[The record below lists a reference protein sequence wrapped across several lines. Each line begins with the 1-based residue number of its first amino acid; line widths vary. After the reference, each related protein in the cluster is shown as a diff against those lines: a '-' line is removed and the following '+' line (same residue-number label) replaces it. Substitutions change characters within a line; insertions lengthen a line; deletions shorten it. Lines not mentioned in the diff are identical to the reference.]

1 MESRA
6 HGAHEE
12 HADRSVYVMCVQSAK
27 GHLASPHL
35 GPRYAPIVST
45 RPSHN

>member
-12 HADRSVYVMCVQSAK
+12 HADRCVRNVCAKAK
-27 GHLASPHL
+27 GHASPHL
-35 GPRYAPIVST
+35 GPCMHRLLVLRLT
-45 RPSHN
+45 TE